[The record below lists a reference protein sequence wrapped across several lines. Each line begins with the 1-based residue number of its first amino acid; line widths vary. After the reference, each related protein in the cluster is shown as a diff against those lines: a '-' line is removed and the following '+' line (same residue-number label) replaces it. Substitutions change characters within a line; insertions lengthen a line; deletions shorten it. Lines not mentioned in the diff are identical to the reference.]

1 MKETNRMKRRASAN
15 GAIESGVPTAEGA
28 WPMRQLDRRTFLA
41 AAGAQAGALA
51 AASRARAQGQAS
63 PEVVVIGAG
72 AFGGWT
78 ALALRERGA
87 SVTLVDAYGPGN
99 SRSSSGGETRQI
111 RAGYADRE
119 LYTRWVLEA
128 FGLWRAREEE
138 WGRRLLFETGRVLLA
153 PEWNDSL
160 QVTKT
165 VLDKHKVP
173 NERLSGDEVRRRY
186 PQMNAAG
193 IGVALF
199 EPTTGVLKAREGCM
213 AVSDAF
219 QKKGGRLRI
228 ARATL
233 GRQSGPRLLDVALS
247 SGSSLAASTY
257 VFACGPWLRK
267 LFPELMQKK
276 LFTPRRDVFFF
287 GTPSGDDRF
296 AYPNF
301 PTYSEEGLNSGYY
314 GFPSLDGRGFK
325 VCPVGELTAFD
336 PDTDERIASTFEL
349 KRARDYLARR
359 FPALANEPLVE
370 SRVCQLE
377 MSVDEH
383 FIIDRHPGLDNVW
396 LVGGG
401 SGHGYKH
408 GPVVGEYVADR
419 VLGKDRHPE
428 LESVFRLKAQT
439 F

>member
-1 MKETNRMKRRASAN
+1 
-15 GAIESGVPTAEGA
+15 
-28 WPMRQLDRRTFLA
+28 MRQLDRRTFLE
-41 AAGAQAGALA
+41 AAGVQAGVLA
-51 AASRARAQGQAS
+51 VASRARAQTS

-87 SVTLVDAYGPGN
+87 SVTLLDAYGPGN

-128 FGLWRAREEE
+128 FGLWRAREQE
-138 WGRRLLFETGRVLLA
+138 WGKRLLFETGRILLA
-153 PEWNDSL
+153 PEWNESL
-160 QVTKT
+160 KVTQA
-165 VLDKHKVP
+165 VLDKFKVP
-173 NERLSGDEVRRRY
+173 NERLSPEEVRRRY
-186 PQMNAAG
+186 PQMNAEG
-193 IGVALF
+193 VGVALF

-219 QKKGGRLRI
+219 QKKGGRFRI
-228 ARATL
+228 ARAQL
-233 GRQSGPRLLDVALS
+233 GRQSGSRLLDVALS
-247 SGSSLAASTY
+247 SGASLAAATY
-257 VFACGPWLRK
+257 VFACGPWLKK
-267 LFPELMQKK
+267 LFPDLMQKK

-296 AYPNF
+296 SYPNF
-301 PTYSEEGLNSGYY
+301 PNFAEEDSSNSGYY
-314 GFPSLDGRGFK
+314 GFPSFDHRGFK
-325 VCPVGELTAFD
+325 VCPAGELTAFD
-336 PDTDERIASTFEL
+336 PDTDERIVSAYQV
-349 KRARDYLARR
+349 KRARDYLAIR
-359 FPALANEPLVE
+359 FPILANQPLVE

-408 GPVVGEYVADR
+408 APVVGEYVADR
-419 VLGKDRHPE
+419 VLGKDRGPE